1 MAEPVARRGGG
12 MPEQDASRVR
22 LFAAVDLPDHVT
34 AAVLA
39 ALPAL
44 KRAHRGL
51 RWTDPAGW
59 HLTLAFLGWVPAE
72 RLEPIRDALAQA
84 AARVGPFPLALTG
97 VAGSFRSGALWAE
110 LAEQPALHRLHA
122 AVNDALDGV
131 VPLPEKDRPFRPHLT
146 LARAPGRAAHE
157 AREAAARY
165 QGPLLAWTV
174 ERLVLMRSHL
184 RKTGARY
191 ETVGTWPLSAAS
203 RAADAEDA

>member
-1 MAEPVARRGGG
+1 MAQRRDGTPG
-12 MPEQDASRVR
+12 EDASRLR

-34 AAVLA
+34 AVVLG

-44 KRAHRGL
+44 KRAHRDL
-51 RWTDPAGW
+51 RWTEPAGW
-59 HLTLAFLGWVPAE
+59 HLTLAFLGWVPSE

-97 VAGSFRSGALWAE
+97 AAGSFRSGALWAE

-122 AVNDALDGV
+122 AVNEALDGV
-131 VPLPEKDRPFRPHLT
+131 VPLPEKDRPLRPHLT

-157 AREAAARY
+157 AREAASGYR
-165 QGPLLAWTV
+165 GPLLAWTV

-184 RKTGARY
+184 HKTGARY
-191 ETVGTWPLSAAS
+191 ETVGAWPLAAPAAS
-203 RAADAEDA
+203 PGSAAEDA